1 MFFLLLLA
9 HTVEMVRHV
18 HRADTF
24 LCPVGLSELRSVWW
38 GARALEVERILT
50 VKLSDSPY
58 SSLSSDINMGQ
69 KILVRLRPH
78 FDPNAFFPEEDV
90 LHTMLH
96 EVSERSSLSIP
107 IAHRALS
114 HPS

>member
-1 MFFLLLLA
+1 MA
-9 HTVEMVRHV
+9 EMVRHD
-18 HRADTF
+18 HWTDTF
-24 LCPVGLSELRSVWW
+24 LHTVGLSELRSVWW
-38 GARALEVERILT
+38 GARALVVERISR

-58 SSLSSDINMGQ
+58 LSLSSDINMGQ

-96 EVSERSSLSIP
+96 EVSERSSPFTPVAHHVLS
-107 IAHRALS
+107 RS
-114 HPS
+114 S